1 MRFTVSDFPA
11 KGNELSVDE
20 IVSLCRLAEH
30 AGFDRFGITDFPF
43 HFDCVALMAA
53 CLVATERIEVES
65 LVTTPYARLPDVA
78 ACAWATLAELSHGRA
93 ILGIGGGV
101 EAPSKVWVPPWGNTR
116 PHPVQAVR
124 ELVDICRQ
132 MWRGDPGT
140 IDGEVLRASGMKLDF
155 ATAPVPVLVAARGPR
170 MLRLAGE
177 IADIVH
183 IASPYLGRMYQR
195 QNIQLIA
202 QGAQRGGRDIGDF
215 EIDLSVSLC
224 ASADRDQARRLGKLT
239 TGAAILWMAGADE
252 FARKR
257 TDWQRP
263 PDFAVPDEVV
273 EALANRWD
281 MWSGELMSPEV
292 EALITDEILDQFTV
306 AGTPEECVGPLVAI
320 AADLPEVTGFRF
332 KLPPITG
339 PGSFERFREVIGS
352 AGEVVAAV
360 RSTNKAA

>member
-1 MRFTVSDFPA
+1 MHFTVSDFPA
-11 KGNELSVDE
+11 KGNELNAAE
-20 IVSLCRLAEH
+20 IVSLCQLAERV
-30 AGFDRFGITDFPF
+30 GFDRFGITDFPF

-53 CLVATERIEVES
+53 CLLATERIEVES

-132 MWRGDPGT
+132 MWRGEVGT
-140 IDGEVLRASGMKLDF
+140 EEGQVLRASGMGLDF
-155 ATAPVPVLVAARGPR
+155 VTPPIPVLIAARGPR

-177 IADIVH
+177 MADIVH
-183 IASPYLGRMYQR
+183 IASPYLGRVYQQ
-195 QNIQLIA
+195 QNIALIA
-202 QGAQRGGRDIGDF
+202 HGAQRGGRAMGDF
-215 EIDLSVSLC
+215 EIDLSVSIC
-224 ASADRDQARRLGKLT
+224 ASADRDEARRLAKLT

-263 PDFAVPDEVV
+263 PDFTVPDHVV
-273 EALANRWD
+273 EALATSWD
-281 MWSGELMSPEV
+281 MWSGELMTPAV
-292 EALITDEILDQFTV
+292 EDLITDEILDQFTV
-306 AGTPEECVGPLVAI
+306 AGTPEECVGPLVAL

-339 PGSFERFREVIGS
+339 AGSFERFREVIES
-352 AGEVVAAV
+352 SGEVVAAM
-360 RSTNKAA
+360 RAIDATR

>member
-1 MRFTVSDFPA
+1 MHFTVSDFPA

-20 IVSLCRLAEH
+20 IVSLCQLAENV
-30 AGFDRFGITDFPF
+30 GFDRFGVTDFPF
-43 HFDCVALMAA
+43 HFDCVALMSA
-53 CLVATERIEVES
+53 CLLATERIEVES

-132 MWRGDPGT
+132 MWRGEVGT
-140 IDGEVLRASGMKLDF
+140 VEGEVLRASGMPLDF
-155 ATAPVPVLVAARGPR
+155 VTPPVPVLIAARGPR

-183 IASPYLGRMYQR
+183 IASPYLGRVYQR
-195 QNIQLIA
+195 HNLELIA
-202 QGAQRGGRDIGDF
+202 QGAQRGGRTMGDF

-224 ASADRDQARRLGKLT
+224 ASADRDEARRLGKLT

-252 FARKR
+252 FARTR

-263 PDFAVPDEVV
+263 PDFTVPDEVV
-273 EALANRWD
+273 DALANRWD

-292 EALITDEILDQFTV
+292 EALITDQILDQFTV
-306 AGTPEECVGPLVAI
+306 AGTPEECVGPLVAL
-320 AADLPEVTGFRF
+320 AHDLPGLTGFRF

-339 PGSFERFREVIGS
+339 DGSFERFRELIAS
-352 AGEVVAAV
+352 AGEVVSAV
-360 RSTNKAA
+360 RSTDATT